1 MINTCIE
8 SDSPSADAW
17 RDIVPDIRIGEH
29 ACRMQSPAPSPSPQ
43 SPAIR
48 LAHVSDPHLSS
59 LSHVRFGQLMN
70 KRLLGYLS
78 WRIRRQREHRPEVLQ
93 CLGLDLAD
101 VAPDHILIT
110 GDLTHVGLPSECR
123 EGATWLRDLG
133 SPQEVTLVPGN
144 HDSYVAAPWAETVGL
159 WQPYMQGDVPQQSAD
174 RFPFLRRRGPVA
186 VIGLSTAVPTAPF
199 FATGSLGS
207 AQLDA
212 LARMLE
218 TLRTEGLFRVVLL
231 HHPPV
236 HAVTSFRRR
245 LIDAEAFGGVIRMH
259 GAELVLH
266 GHAHRWVRSAI
277 DVDGRDVPVFGIP
290 SGSALSHDLSRRAGY
305 GLIDVARNAHG
316 WEVHLRRRRL
326 NAAGNAFE
334 NCGEESFRAPASA

>member
-1 MINTCIE
+1 
-8 SDSPSADAW
+8 
-17 RDIVPDIRIGEH
+17 
-29 ACRMQSPAPSPSPQ
+29 MQSPAPSPSAQP
-43 SPAIR
+43 PAIR

-59 LSHVRFGQLMN
+59 LSGVGFGQLMN

-78 WRIRRQREHRPEVLQ
+78 WRIRRRREHRPEVLRRFGQ
-93 CLGLDLAD
+93 DLAD
-101 VAPDHILIT
+101 AAPDHILVT

-123 EGATWLRDLG
+123 EGAAWLRDLG
-133 SPQEVTLVPGN
+133 SPQKVTLVPGN
-144 HDSYVAAPWAETVGL
+144 HDSYVAALWAETAGL
-159 WQPYMQGDVPQQSAD
+159 WQQYMQGDVVQQSAD

-199 FATGSLGS
+199 FATGSLGA

-236 HAVTSFRRR
+236 DAVTSFRRR
-245 LIDAEAFGGVIRMH
+245 LTDAAAFRSVIRMH

-277 DVDGRDVPVFGIP
+277 DADGRDVPVFGIP
-290 SGSALSHDLSRRAGY
+290 SSSAFSPDPARRAGY
-305 GLIDVARNAHG
+305 SLIDVAGSARG
-316 WEVHLRRRRL
+316 WDVHVTRRRL

-334 NCGEESFRAPASA
+334 TCGEESFGAPAPA